1 MSRVAL
7 LVPRVWAGGARWVA
21 DAPGVRAWLLEVFL
35 PFAVT
40 RLGLALAAHGA
51 LAIRPVAAGLT
62 FGSWADVSRIPVVNA
77 WSRWDGRWYLSVAQE
92 GYHYTP
98 GEWSNT
104 AFSPL
109 LPLLMKG
116 GALLLRRDD
125 PEAYIVAGLVASN
138 VALLIAVTFLVAWMR
153 DEFDPPTARRAA
165 WCLLLFPT
173 SFYLSAVYPHALFL
187 ACAVPAY
194 LAARRGRWRVAGL
207 LGAAGVLARPYGVL
221 IAIALGYEYLAQR
234 RFRLSAIHTN
244 ALWLGLIP
252 SVYLLWTAYLGRV
265 TGDPTSFARTS
276 AAWNKVLTPQWQT
289 LAEYVRQPVVL
300 YGTRNGVLDL
310 GLALFLLALVIRAW
324 QVVPRSASFLAS
336 LLFAVATAWGT
347 VAGVMRYSLEIFP
360 LFAVLAVATG
370 NIWMRRLYLLVAPA
384 MGLVGMAGF
393 AWGWDYFGY

>member
-1 MSRVAL
+1 MSRPAL
-7 LVPRVWAGGARWVA
+7 LWPPAGVRVVGRVA
-21 DAPGVRAWLLEVFL
+21 DTSGLRPWLLDVWL

-40 RLGLALAAHGA
+40 RLGLALAAHAA
-51 LAIRPVAAGLT
+51 LVIRPVAAGLT
-62 FGSWADVSRIPVVNA
+62 YGSWADVSKVPVVNG

-92 GYHYTP
+92 GYQYTP

-109 LPLLMKG
+109 LPLLMKV
-116 GALLLRRDD
+116 GAFLLGRDD
-125 PEAYIVAGLVASN
+125 AEAYIVAGLVASN
-138 VALLIAVTFLVAWMR
+138 VALLLAVTFLVAWTR
-153 DEFDPPTARRAA
+153 HEFDPPTARRAA

-194 LAARRGRWRVAGL
+194 LAARRGQWRVAGL
-207 LGAAGVLARPYGVL
+207 LGAAGVLVRPYGVML
-221 IAIALGYEYLAQR
+221 AVALGCEYLAQR
-234 RFRLSAIHTN
+234 RFRLSAISAN

-252 SVYLLWTAYLGRV
+252 TTYLLWAAYLGHV

-276 AAWNKVLTPQWQT
+276 AAWGKVLTPQWQT
-289 LAEYVRQPVVL
+289 LVEYVRQPVVL

-310 GLALFLLALVIRAW
+310 GFALILLALVVRTW
-324 QVVPRSASFLAS
+324 QVVPRSAALLAS

-370 NIWMRRLYLLVAPA
+370 SIWLRRLYLLLAPA
-384 MGLVGMAGF
+384 MALIGMAGF
-393 AWGWDYFGY
+393 VWGWDYFGY